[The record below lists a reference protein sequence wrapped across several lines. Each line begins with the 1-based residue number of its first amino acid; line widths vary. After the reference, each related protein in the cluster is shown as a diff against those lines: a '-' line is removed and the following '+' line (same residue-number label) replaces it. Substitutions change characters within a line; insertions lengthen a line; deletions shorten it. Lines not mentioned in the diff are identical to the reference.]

1 MTFLLGIDI
10 GTTTITSIAVE
21 ADSGTIVESAT
32 TANDARYTDRPAGRS
47 EWDANRIIHQAL
59 QCVTDVVSHLGSRAT
74 DIAGIGMTGQQ
85 HGMVLI
91 DKNLT
96 PISPYI
102 NWQDQRGNELDA
114 NGLPLIA
121 SLNNR
126 LGENQYEQ
134 HGCLLRTGFMN
145 VTLHWLN
152 QNGLLPVNC
161 QAAFIMDLFAS
172 HLCDAPLLSDPTA
185 AGSAGLLNIHNNQW
199 DQDAISELGIPLN
212 ILPEVQTVRE
222 RVGTISG
229 EIAHATGLP
238 KGIPVF
244 VAIGDNQAS
253 FLGSVA
259 DRHTQL
265 SINVGTGGQVSA
277 YSNQIGHHESLEVR
291 PFPYGGFLLAN
302 VGACGGRSFAA
313 LENFFQ
319 AVARDI
325 FEIEPDDS
333 AYQRMKQLAAQTV
346 AAPTGLKCSPIFTGT
361 RQDPSQR
368 ASWTGL
374 TPDNFTPALLTRS
387 LLEGMATTFNEGFA
401 AILSC
406 GVTGINE
413 IVGAGNGIRE
423 NSVLQDCI
431 ESQFNMQVRKPLQ
444 NEEAT
449 LGAAITAAIGCGL
462 LNDLSDSS
470 RWIQYEE

>member
-21 ADSGTIVESAT
+21 ADSGAIVESAT

-59 QCVTDVVSHLGSRAT
+59 QCVTDVVSQLGSRAT
-74 DIAGIGMTGQQ
+74 AIAGIGMTGQQ

-114 NGLPLIA
+114 NGVPLID

-161 QAAFIMDLFAS
+161 RAAFIMDLFAS
-172 HLCDAPLLSDPTA
+172 RLCNAPLISDPTTA
-185 AGSAGLLNIHNNQW
+185 ASAGLLNIHNNQW
-199 DQDAISELGIPLN
+199 DQDAISQLDIPLN
-212 ILPEVQTVRE
+212 ALPEVQTVRE
-222 RVGTISG
+222 QVGAITS
-229 EIAHATGLP
+229 EIANTTGLP
-238 KGIPVF
+238 AGIPVF
-244 VAIGDNQAS
+244 VAIGDNQAG

-277 YSNQIGHHESLEVR
+277 YSEQTGHHPGLEIR

-319 AVARDI
+319 AVARDV
-325 FEIEPDDS
+325 FGMEPEGS
-333 AYQRMKQLAAQTV
+333 AYERMKQLAAQTV
-346 AAPTGLKCSPIFTGT
+346 AAPTGLECSPIFTGT

-374 TPDNFTPALLTRS
+374 SPANFTPALLTRS

-406 GVTGINE
+406 GVTGITE

-423 NSVLQDCI
+423 NTVLQHCI

-444 NEEAT
+444 SEEAT
-449 LGAAITAAIGCGL
+449 LGAAITAAIGCGIL
-462 LNDLSDSS
+462 KDLSDSS
-470 RWIQYEE
+470 QWIQYEE

>member
-1 MTFLLGIDI
+1 MTLVTDAQHGFTFDDEKTFLDVRV
-10 GTTTITSIAVE
+10 A
-21 ADSGTIVESAT
+21 
-32 TANDARYTDRPAGRS
+32 
-47 EWDANRIIHQAL
+47 
-59 QCVTDVVSHLGSRAT
+59 VVSGRDATGLDFRQVDTELRRSGRLGKTPALPETFVR
-74 DIAGIGMTGQQ
+74 AGIGVAGVVPGQIVDVNNGNRCSRPTGLADQ
-85 HGMVLI
+85 
-91 DKNLT
+91 
-96 PISPYI
+96 SPTCSL
-102 NWQDQRGNELDA
+102 EHLKHVS
-114 NGLPLIA
+114 IA
-121 SLNNR
+121 RSIHDW
-126 LGENQYEQ
+126 GTDD
-134 HGCLLRTGFMN
+134 H
-145 VTLHWLN
+145 
-152 QNGLLPVNC
+152 
-161 QAAFIMDLFAS
+161 

-406 GVTGINE
+406 GVTGISE